1 MDNPTQFFSI
11 PKRLN
16 NVPTLLGFAMD
27 ELAPALCFFGVLFVM
42 NHALIGMALA
52 TVWFVGMRRLKTQYG
67 MSVLRLTAY
76 WYAPTEFSQTFL
88 KRTPS
93 ACRRYWLR

>member
-11 PKRLN
+11 PKHLN
-16 NVPTLLGFAMD
+16 NTPTLLGFAMD
-27 ELAPALCFFGVLFVM
+27 ELAPALIFFGVLFMM
-42 NHALIGMALA
+42 NYALIGMMLA
-52 TVWFVGMRRLKTQYG
+52 ATWFIGMRRMKSQYG

-76 WYAPTEFSQTFL
+76 WYSPPEVSASFL
-88 KRTPS
+88 KHTPA

>member
-11 PKRLN
+11 PKHLN
-16 NVPTLLGFAMD
+16 NTPTLLGFAMD
-27 ELAPALCFFGVLFVM
+27 ELAPALVFFGVLFMM
-42 NHALIGMALA
+42 NFALIGMMLA
-52 TVWFVGMRRLKTQYG
+52 ATWFLGMRRMKSQYG

-76 WYAPTEFSQTFL
+76 WYSPAETSTTFL
-88 KRTPS
+88 KHTPA